1 MTVTEPVADFI
12 AHIADQEP
20 PAHTTRYSL
29 DSESYSADY
38 AVLRASGELDMSAR
52 VEFVETL
59 DRMANEHAHVRVD
72 LSEVSF
78 MYSGVANAIIDNAR
92 INDGTVSVFAPTR
105 PVRMILD
112 VLGGGDLVVD
122 E

>member
-1 MTVTEPVADFI
+1 MTVTEPTADFI
-12 AHIADQEP
+12 AHIADQDP
-20 PAHTTRYSL
+20 PEHTQRYAI
-29 DSESYSADY
+29 DVESYSNDY

-52 VEFVETL
+52 VDFVQAL
-59 DRMANEHAHVRVD
+59 DRMALDNKHVRVD

-78 MYSGVANAIIDNAR
+78 MYSGVANAIIDNAQ

-112 VLGGGDLVVD
+112 VLGGGYLLVD